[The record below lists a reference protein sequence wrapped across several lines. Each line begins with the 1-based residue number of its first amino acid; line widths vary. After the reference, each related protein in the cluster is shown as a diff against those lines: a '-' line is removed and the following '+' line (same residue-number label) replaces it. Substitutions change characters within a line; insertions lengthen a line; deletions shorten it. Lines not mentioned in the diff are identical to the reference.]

1 VEGGGLGS
9 VQSKLKEE
17 FDSVEGV
24 PHRPKAAGT
33 GDNDSVMYVVY
44 HPSQRLPEFIVTYT
58 EA

>member
-1 VEGGGLGS
+1 M
-9 VQSKLKEE
+9 QSKLKEE

-33 GDNDSVMYVVY
+33 GDNDSVMYAVY
-44 HPSQRLPEFIVTYT
+44 HPKNLLPEFIVTYT